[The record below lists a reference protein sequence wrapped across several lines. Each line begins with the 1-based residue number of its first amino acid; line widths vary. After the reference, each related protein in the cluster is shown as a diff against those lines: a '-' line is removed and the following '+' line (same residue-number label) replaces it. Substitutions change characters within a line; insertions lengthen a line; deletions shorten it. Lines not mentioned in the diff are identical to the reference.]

1 MTERQQWI
9 VYGILGGSL
18 AFNLLHIVDG
28 STTDGAVATL
38 DDTVEE
44 TMPEEQS
51 EGLVET
57 NGSDN
62 EMTPSEEILTPEVLS
77 DDWSVLH
84 LSVEHSLTRTFSN
97 AGVPN
102 PDALSMVFTRLF
114 VWDFD
119 LARDLRPGDKIELAY
134 RIAEDG
140 FPEIAGARLQSKKY
154 GKTFTAFRWQ
164 APKDTYASYWM
175 IDGTEINHQL
185 KNSPIRE
192 YEQVTSLLKDGRGH
206 KGMDWKAPVGTPT
219 YAPKTA
225 IVSRV
230 NFGNFRYNGNC
241 VELKFSDGT
250 LAKYLHLEKATVKE
264 GQTVKV
270 GQTVGLVGN
279 TGRSTAPHLHYQL
292 DKGNR
297 VLDPVQ
303 YHGTY
308 RRKIQDADVVEFLSD
323 IGPIINALD
332 AQIVAER

>member
-1 MTERQQWI
+1 MTEKQQWI

-18 AFNLLHIVDG
+18 AFNLLHIIEGDDG
-28 STTDGAVATL
+28 TATMEQEM
-38 DDTVEE
+38 VEE
-44 TMPEEQS
+44 VLPEE
-51 EGLVET
+51 ET
-57 NGSDN
+57 EAVVDSL
-62 EMTPSEEILTPEVLS
+62 EEAPEEVTPEVLS
-77 DDWSVLH
+77 DEWTVVH
-84 LSVEHSLTRTFSN
+84 ASVEHSLTRTFSN
-97 AGVPN
+97 AGIPN
-102 PDALSMVFTRLF
+102 ADALSMVFTRLF

-119 LARDLRPGDKIELAY
+119 LTKDLRKGDKIDLAY
-134 RIAEDG
+134 RIGDDG

-154 GKTFTAFRWQ
+154 GKTLTAYRWK
-164 APKDTYASYWM
+164 APKDTFASYWM

-219 YAPKTA
+219 YAPKRAT
-225 IVSRV
+225 VTRV
-230 NFGNFRYNGNC
+230 NFGNFKYNGNC

-270 GQTVGLVGN
+270 GDTVGLVGN

-292 DKGNR
+292 NKGNR

-308 RRKIQDADVVEFLSD
+308 RRKIQDSDVVSFLSD
-323 IGPIINALD
+323 IGPIINAMD
-332 AQIVAER
+332 AQLVAER

>member
-1 MTERQQWI
+1 MTEKQQWI

-28 STTDGAVATL
+28 PSSETATL
-38 DDTVEE
+38 AGDEVEELVPEETVEAI
-44 TMPEEQS
+44 
-51 EGLVET
+51 VENT
-57 NGSDN
+57 QEDVPQQ
-62 EMTPSEEILTPEVLS
+62 EMPEVLS
-77 DDWSVLH
+77 DDWTIVHVSVT
-84 LSVEHSLTRTFSN
+84 HSLTRTFSN
-97 AGVPN
+97 AGIPN
-102 PDALSMVFTRLF
+102 ADALSMVFTRLF

-119 LARDLRPGDKIELAY
+119 LTKDLRKGDKIELAY
-134 RIAEDG
+134 RIGEDG
-140 FPEIAGARLQSKKY
+140 HPEIAGARLHSKKY
-154 GKTFTAFRWQ
+154 SKTFTAFRWK

-219 YAPKTA
+219 YAPKSAKVT
-225 IVSRV
+225 RV

-250 LAKYLHLEKATVKE
+250 LAKYLHLEKVNVKE

-270 GQTVGLVGN
+270 GDPVGLVGN

-292 DKGNR
+292 NKGNR

-308 RRKIQDADVVEFLSD
+308 RRKIQSGDVVGFLSD

-332 AQIVAER
+332 SKVVAER

>member
-1 MTERQQWI
+1 MTEKQQWI

-18 AFNLLHIVDG
+18 AFNLLHIIDG
-28 STTDGAVATL
+28 PSDGTATL
-38 DDTVEE
+38 DQQVFEE
-44 TMPEEQS
+44 MDDHTFEDQS
-51 EGLVET
+51 EAVVDANLDALPEVET
-57 NGSDN
+57 EP
-62 EMTPSEEILTPEVLS
+62 EMLS
-77 DDWSVLH
+77 ADWTVVH
-84 LSVEHSLTRTFSN
+84 ARVEHSLTRTFNN
-97 AGVPN
+97 AGVEKA
-102 PDALSMVFTRLF
+102 DALSMVFTRLF

-119 LARDLRPGDKIELAY
+119 LTKDLRKGDKIELAY

-140 FPEIAGARLQSKKY
+140 FPEIAGARLHSKKY
-154 GKTFTAFRWQ
+154 NKTFTAFRWK
-164 APKDTYASYWM
+164 APQDQFASYWM

-185 KNSPIRE
+185 KNSPIRV

-219 YAPKTA
+219 YAPKSAKVT
-225 IVSRV
+225 RV

-250 LAKYLHLEKATVKE
+250 LAKYLHLEKVSVKA

-270 GQTVGLVGN
+270 GDTVGLVGN

-292 DKGNR
+292 NKGNR

-308 RRKIQDADVVEFLSD
+308 RRKIQDKDVVSFLSD
-323 IGPIINALD
+323 IGSIINALD
-332 AQIVAER
+332 SQVVAER

>member
-1 MTERQQWI
+1 MTEKQQWI

-18 AFNLLHIVDG
+18 AFNLLHIIDG
-28 STTDGAVATL
+28 GESDSSTATM
-38 DDTVEE
+38 DQDMVEE
-44 TMPEEQS
+44 VLPEE
-51 EGLVET
+51 ET
-57 NGSDN
+57 EAVVDAVD
-62 EMTPSEEILTPEVLS
+62 EMPSEKSTAPVVLS
-77 DDWSVLH
+77 DEWSVVH
-84 LSVEHSLTRTFSN
+84 VSVEHSLTRTFSN
-97 AGVPN
+97 ADLPN

-119 LARDLRPGDKIELAY
+119 LSRDLRKGDKIDLAY
-134 RIAEDG
+134 RVGDDG

-154 GKTFTAFRWQ
+154 GKTLTAYRWK
-164 APKDTYASYWM
+164 APKDTFASYWM

-219 YAPKTA
+219 YAPKSAKVT
-225 IVSRV
+225 RV
-230 NFGNFRYNGNC
+230 NFGNFKYNGNC

-250 LAKYLHLEKATVKE
+250 LAKYLHLEKASVKE

-270 GQTVGLVGN
+270 GDTVGFVGN

-292 DKGNR
+292 NKGSR

-308 RRKIQDADVVEFLSD
+308 RRKIQDGDVVSFLSD
-323 IGPIINALD
+323 IGPIINAMD
-332 AQIVAER
+332 AQVVAER

>member
-1 MTERQQWI
+1 MTEKQQWI

-18 AFNLLHIVDG
+18 AFNLLHIIEGDDG
-28 STTDGAVATL
+28 TAT
-38 DDTVEE
+38 
-44 TMPEEQS
+44 MEQDM
-51 EGLVET
+51 V
-57 NGSDN
+57 
-62 EMTPSEEILTPEVLS
+62 EEILPEEETEAVVDSLEEAPAEEVTPEVLS
-77 DDWSVLH
+77 DEWTVVH
-84 LSVEHSLTRTFSN
+84 ASVEHSLTRTFSN
-97 AGVPN
+97 AGIPN
-102 PDALSMVFTRLF
+102 ADALSMVFTRLF

-119 LARDLRPGDKIELAY
+119 LTKDLRKGDKIDLAY
-134 RIAEDG
+134 RIGDDG

-154 GKTFTAFRWQ
+154 GKTLTAYRWK
-164 APKDTYASYWM
+164 APKDTFASYWM

-219 YAPKTA
+219 YAPKRAT
-225 IVSRV
+225 VTRV
-230 NFGNFRYNGNC
+230 NFGNFKYNGNC

-270 GQTVGLVGN
+270 GETVGLVGN

-292 DKGNR
+292 NKGNR

-308 RRKIQDADVVEFLSD
+308 RRKIQDSDVVSFLSD
-323 IGPIINALD
+323 IGPIINAMD
-332 AQIVAER
+332 AQLVAER

>member
-28 STTDGAVATL
+28 SNTDDAIATL
-38 DDTVEE
+38 DGDAVKEVR
-44 TMPEEQS
+44 PEDQS
-51 EGLVET
+51 EGLVEAAGLDDGT
-57 NGSDN
+57 LV
-62 EMTPSEEILTPEVLS
+62 EQELTPEVLS
-77 DDWSVLH
+77 DDWSILH
-84 LSVEHSLTRTFSN
+84 VSIEHSLTRTFYN

-119 LARDLRPGDKIELAY
+119 LTRDLRPGDNIELAY

-140 FPEIAGARLQSKKY
+140 FPEIAGARLQSEKY
-154 GKTFTAFRWQ
+154 GKTFTAFRWK
-164 APKDTYASYWM
+164 APKDAYASYWM

-225 IVSRV
+225 KVSRV

-241 VELKFSDGT
+241 VELTFSDGT
-250 LAKYLHLEKATVKE
+250 LAKYLHLEKAAVKE

-270 GQTVGLVGN
+270 GQTVGFVGN

-292 DKGNR
+292 NKGNR

-308 RRKIQDADVVEFLSD
+308 RRKIQDGDVVDFLSD
-323 IGPIINALD
+323 IGPIINGLD

>member
-1 MTERQQWI
+1 MTEKQQWI

-18 AFNLLHIVDG
+18 AFNLLHIIDG
-28 STTDGAVATL
+28 PSGDTATL
-38 DDTVEE
+38 TGDGVEEVVPEETVEAI
-44 TMPEEQS
+44 
-51 EGLVET
+51 V
-57 NGSDN
+57 DA
-62 EMTPSEEILTPEVLS
+62 TPADEPQQDAPEVLS
-77 DDWSVLH
+77 DDWTVVHASVT
-84 LSVEHSLTRTFSN
+84 HSLTRTFVN
-97 AGVPN
+97 AGIPN
-102 PDALSMVFTRLF
+102 ADALSMVFTRLF

-119 LARDLRPGDKIELAY
+119 LTKDLRKGDKIELAY
-134 RIAEDG
+134 RMGDDG
-140 FPEIAGARLQSKKY
+140 HPEIAGARLHSKKY
-154 GKTFTAFRWQ
+154 NKTFTAFRWK

-219 YAPKTA
+219 YAPKSARVT
-225 IVSRV
+225 RV

-250 LAKYLHLEKATVKE
+250 LAKYLHLEKVNVKE

-270 GQTVGLVGN
+270 GDTVGLVGN

-292 DKGNR
+292 NKGKR

-308 RRKIQDADVVEFLSD
+308 RRKIQSGDVVDFLSD

-332 AQIVAER
+332 SKVVAER